1 MVQLNPVVKQI
12 FVNLPVKDLQRS
24 IDFFTG
30 LGFRFNPQFTDDKA
44 ACMVISE
51 TIYAMLIVE
60 SFFKTFTTKK
70 LSDASKSTE
79 VLNALSFESRA
90 EVDGMADKA
99 LKSGGAPN
107 TQTQDHGWMY
117 GRSFQDPDGH
127 IWELLYM
134 DESLLAQPPRK

>member
-60 SFFKTFTTKK
+60 SFFKTFTNKK
-70 LSDASKSTE
+70 ISDASKSTE

-90 EVDGMADKA
+90 EVDELADKA
-99 LKSGGAPN
+99 LNSGGSPN
-107 TQTQDHGWMY
+107 TETQDHGWMY

-134 DESLLAQPPRK
+134 DESLLSQPPAK

>member
-24 IDFFTG
+24 LDFFTG

-44 ACMVISE
+44 ACMVINE

-70 LSDASKSTE
+70 ISDASKSTE

-90 EVDGMADKA
+90 EVDEMADKA
-99 LKSGGAPN
+99 LNSGGSPN
-107 TQTQDHGWMY
+107 TETQDHGWMY

-134 DESLLAQPPRK
+134 DESQLSQPPAK

>member
-44 ACMVISE
+44 ACMVINE

-60 SFFKTFTTKK
+60 SFFKTFTKK
-70 LSDASKSTE
+70 PISDATKSTE

-90 EVDGMADKA
+90 EVDELADKA
-99 LKSGGAPN
+99 LNSGGSPN
-107 TQTQDHGWMY
+107 TDPQDHGWMY

-134 DESLLAQPPRK
+134 DESQLSQPPAK

>member
-60 SFFKTFTTKK
+60 SFFKTFTNKK
-70 LSDASKSTE
+70 ISDAAKSTE

-90 EVDGMADKA
+90 EVDKMADKA
-99 LKSGGAPN
+99 LNSGGSPN
-107 TQTQDHGWMY
+107 TETQDHGWMY
-117 GRSFQDPDGH
+117 GRTFQDPDGH

-134 DESLLAQPPRK
+134 DESQLSQPPAK